1 MIASPQFNYLS
12 HSEYLQLEEH
22 SDLKHEYIDGEVYAM
37 AGASDRHVTISLNLA
52 SSLREHLRGSGC
64 RVYMSDM
71 KARIET
77 ANRFFY
83 PDVMVTCD
91 ERDKST
97 SNYKQYPCLI
107 IEVLSNSTE
116 AFDRGDKFSDYQQLD
131 SLQEYILISTNRQKV
146 DCFRRDE
153 AGLWI
158 LKPYSSPKSVVQIQS
173 VNLEI
178 DFTTIYEDVDFQL
191 QSN

>member
-12 HSEYLQLEEH
+12 HSEYLHLEEQ
-22 SDLKHEYIDGEVYAM
+22 SDLKREYIGGEVYAM

-52 SSLREHLRGSGC
+52 SCLREHLRGSGC

-71 KARIET
+71 KAKIET

-83 PDVMVTCD
+83 PDVMVTYD
-91 ERDKST
+91 DRDKST

-107 IEVLSNSTE
+107 VEVLSNSTE
-116 AFDRGDKFSDYQQLD
+116 AFDRGDKFSDYQQFH

-146 DCFRRDE
+146 DCFRRNDN
-153 AGLWI
+153 GLWV
-158 LKPYSSPKSVVQIQS
+158 LQPYSIQNPLVQIQS
-173 VNLEI
+173 VNLEV
-178 DFTTIYEDVDFQL
+178 DFATIYEDVEF
-191 QSN
+191 

>member
-12 HSEYLQLEEH
+12 PIEYLHLEEH
-22 SDLKHEYIDGEVYAM
+22 SDLKHEYLDGEVYAM

-52 SSLREHLRGSGC
+52 SSLRDHLRGSGC

-71 KARIET
+71 KAKIET

-91 ERDKST
+91 DRDKST
-97 SNYKQYPCLI
+97 SNYKQYPCSI
-107 IEVLSNSTE
+107 VEVLSDSTE

-131 SLQEYILISTNRQKV
+131 SLHEYILISTNRQKV
-146 DCFRRDE
+146 DCFRRNDN
-153 AGLWI
+153 GL
-158 LKPYSSPKSVVQIQS
+158 
-173 VNLEI
+173 
-178 DFTTIYEDVDFQL
+178 
-191 QSN
+191 

>member
-12 HSEYLQLEEH
+12 PAEYLQLEEQ

-37 AGASDRHVTISLNLA
+37 AGASDRHVTIAGNLFA
-52 SSLREHLRGSGC
+52 ILRGHLRGSGC
-64 RVYMSDM
+64 RVFMSDM
-71 KARIET
+71 KAKIET

-91 ERDKST
+91 ERDRT
-97 SNYKQYPCLI
+97 NNNYKEYPRLV

-116 AFDRGDKFSDYQQLD
+116 AFDRGDKFSDYQQLT

-146 DCFRRDE
+146 DCFRRNDN
-153 AGLWI
+153 GLW
-158 LKPYSSPKSVVQIQS
+158 LLQPYSLPNPLVQIQS
-173 VNLEI
+173 VDLEI
-178 DFTTIYEDVDFQL
+178 ELAAIYEDVNFELL
-191 QSN
+191 Q

>member
-12 HSEYLQLEEH
+12 HSEYLHLEEQ
-22 SDLKHEYIDGEVYAM
+22 SDLKHEYIDGEAYAM
-37 AGASDRHVTISLNLA
+37 AGASDRHVTIAGNLFA
-52 SSLREHLRGSGC
+52 VLRSHLRGSGC

-71 KARIET
+71 KAKIET

-91 ERDKST
+91 ERDKASK
-97 SNYKQYPCLI
+97 NYKGYPCLI
-107 IEVLSNSTE
+107 VEVLSDSTE

-146 DCFRRDE
+146 DRFWRNE
-153 AGLWI
+153 AGLWV
-158 LKPYSSPKSVVQIQS
+158 LQPYSLPNSLVQIQS
-173 VNLEI
+173 ANLEI
-178 DFTTIYEDVDFQL
+178 DFATVYEDVDFQL
-191 QSN
+191 

>member
-12 HSEYLQLEEH
+12 PTEYLHLEEQ
-22 SDLKHEYIDGEVYAM
+22 SDLKHEYLDGEVYAM
-37 AGASDRHVTISLNLA
+37 AGASDRHVTISGNLFA
-52 SSLREHLRGSGC
+52 VLRSHLRGSGC
-64 RVYMSDM
+64 RAYMSDL
-71 KARIET
+71 KAKIET
-77 ANRFFY
+77 SNRFFY

-107 IEVLSNSTE
+107 VEVLSNSTE

-146 DCFRRDE
+146 DCFRRNDN
-153 AGLWI
+153 GLWV
-158 LKPYSSPKSVVQIQS
+158 LQPYSIQNPLVQIQS
-173 VNLEI
+173 VNLDI
-178 DFTTIYEDVDFQL
+178 DFASIYEDVEFQV
-191 QSN
+191 

>member
-12 HSEYLQLEEH
+12 QAEYLQLEEQ

-52 SSLREHLRGSGC
+52 SALRNHLRGSGC
-64 RVYMSDM
+64 RVFMSDM
-71 KARIET
+71 KAKIET

-91 ERDKST
+91 ERDLT
-97 SNYKQYPCLI
+97 NTNYKEYPRLV

-116 AFDRGDKFSDYQQLD
+116 AFDRGDKFSDYQQLT

-146 DCFRRDE
+146 DCFRRDDN
-153 AGLWI
+153 GLWV
-158 LKPYSSPKSVVQIQS
+158 LQPYSLPNPLVQIQS
-173 VNLEI
+173 VDLEI
-178 DFTTIYEDVDFQL
+178 ELTAIYEDVNFELL
-191 QSN
+191 Q

>member
-1 MIASPQFNYLS
+1 
-12 HSEYLQLEEH
+12 
-22 SDLKHEYIDGEVYAM
+22 M

-52 SSLREHLRGSGC
+52 SSLRDHLRGSGC

-71 KARIET
+71 KAKIET

-91 ERDKST
+91 DRDKST
-97 SNYKQYPCLI
+97 SNYKQYPCSI
-107 IEVLSNSTE
+107 VEVLSDSTE

-146 DCFRRDE
+146 DCFRRNYR
-153 AGLWI
+153 GLWV
-158 LKPYSSPKSVVQIQS
+158 LQPYSIQNPLVQIQS

-178 DFTTIYEDVDFQL
+178 DFATIYEDVEFQV
-191 QSN
+191 